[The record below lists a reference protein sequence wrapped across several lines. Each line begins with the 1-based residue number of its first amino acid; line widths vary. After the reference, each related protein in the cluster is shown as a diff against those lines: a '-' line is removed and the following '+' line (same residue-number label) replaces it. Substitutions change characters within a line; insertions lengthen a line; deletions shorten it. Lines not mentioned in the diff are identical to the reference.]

1 VRREQY
7 LDFLKGRMFR
17 QTLVCRADEAVDRTP
32 NPERLRDLAVSTQ
45 AKRRGDGF
53 EGPTGTR
60 LTTDNPL
67 VLAALERAA
76 EAWPAAV
83 WVRDLAAADA
93 AGVSLCDAFLRA
105 YAANL
110 VALHVHPPPLTTTPG
125 ERPRTTALVRHQAA
139 SGDAVTNLRHTTVRI
154 EDDLGRRLLTLL
166 DGTRDRA
173 ALIAELRD
181 VALSEDQLRDGLEAS
196 LRGLAR
202 LALLQG

>member
-1 VRREQY
+1 
-7 LDFLKGRMFR
+7 M
-17 QTLVCRADEAVDRTP
+17 T
-32 NPERLRDLAVSTQ
+32 NPARLRNLAVSTQ
-45 AKRRGDGF
+45 AKRRDDGF

-60 LTTDNPL
+60 LRTDDPL
-67 VLAALERAA
+67 LLAALERAA

-83 WVRDLAAADA
+83 WVRDLAAPDSG
-93 AGVSLCDAFLRA
+93 GVSLCEALLRA
-105 YAANL
+105 Y

-125 ERPRTTALVRHQAA
+125 DTPSTTALVRHQAGV
-139 SGDAVTNLRHTTVRI
+139 GDVVTNLRHTSVRI

-181 VALSEDQLRDGLEAS
+181 VALSEDQLRDGLERS
-196 LRGLAR
+196 LQGLGR